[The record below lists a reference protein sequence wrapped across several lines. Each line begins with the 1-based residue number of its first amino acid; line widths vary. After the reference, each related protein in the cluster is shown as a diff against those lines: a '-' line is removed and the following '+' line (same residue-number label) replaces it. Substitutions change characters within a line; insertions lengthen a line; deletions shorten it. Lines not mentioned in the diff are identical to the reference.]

1 MINLNPLLLKIK
13 GHKYL
18 VLLFLTFQS
27 LILKNLNMFKNIK
40 GDVLGGLT
48 AGIVALPL
56 ALAFGVSSGLGPSAG
71 LYGAIFL
78 SFFAALFGGTA
89 TQISGPTAPMTA
101 VSMVVIATIIG
112 VHNGSV
118 EKALP
123 YILAVFLL
131 SGVFQIGLGFLGL
144 GKYIKYIPYPVVS
157 GFMTAIGVIILI
169 TQILPL
175 IGYDAK
181 KDDALV
187 ESYRPMAEQ
196 SLIEKILADETKD
209 GTLVIEDF
217 EQAIQRA
224 NKIDESD
231 IREEAQNLAKNNSS
245 GVIGTIKA
253 IPRAVGFI
261 NWIEVILA
269 FATIFIIY
277 GFKKITTAVP
287 STLVALIV
295 VSGVAIGFGIDY
307 ISIQQIPNGFP
318 KIQWS
323 LFTDFDFLGVLPYIF
338 TALTL
343 SLLGAIDSLLTSVV
357 ADNLTKTRHLPNKE
371 LIGQGIGNSIGAIFG
386 GLPGA
391 GATIRTVVNIQSG
404 GKTKLSGM
412 IAGIVLL
419 LILLVQSPLAS
430 KIPAAVLAGILVTV
444 GIGVM
449 DYKGL
454 NVLSK
459 IPVTEITIMAVVLL
473 LSVFWNLVYAV
484 GIGLLL
490 ACLFFMKKMG
500 DLSKENTKIGPFSE
514 KEGGKKQLSENIYI
528 KHLNGPLFFGFT
540 SEFVSIANQIPKTAS
555 IIIIDMKNVPYVDQ
569 SGLFAIEDVILD
581 LNKDNII
588 VLLAG
593 IQSQPK
599 LLMEKIGILEKL
611 IPKDRVF
618 ESIDDSKSFIVK
630 ELKK

>member
-1 MINLNPLLLKIK
+1 M
-13 GHKYL
+13 
-18 VLLFLTFQS
+18 
-27 LILKNLNMFKNIK
+27 KNLFKHIK

-78 SFFAALFGGTA
+78 SFFAALFGGTD

-131 SGVFQIGLGFLGL
+131 SGIFQIGLGLLGL

-169 TQILPL
+169 TQILPV

-181 KDDALV
+181 KDNELV
-187 ESYRPMAEQ
+187 ESFKPMAEER
-196 SLIEKILADETKD
+196 LLEKILADEKKD
-209 GTLVIEDF
+209 GLLIIENF
-217 EQAIQRA
+217 EQTITRA
-224 NKIDESD
+224 NKIAKYEVV
-231 IREEAQNLAKNNSS
+231 EEAENLAKNNSS
-245 GVIGTIKA
+245 GVIGTIKT
-253 IPRAVGFI
+253 IPRAVSFI
-261 NWIEVILA
+261 NWIEVLLA
-269 FATIFIIY
+269 SITIFIIY
-277 GFKKITTAVP
+277 GFKRITTAVP

-295 VSGVAIGFGIDY
+295 VSGVSIGFGVDY
-307 ISIQQIPNGFP
+307 ISIQKIPDGFP
-318 KIQWS
+318 KIQWT
-323 LFTDFDFLGVLPYIF
+323 LFTDFNFLEVLPYIF

-357 ADNLTKTRHLPNKE
+357 ADNLTKTKHLPNKE

-404 GKTKLSGM
+404 GKTRLSGM

-419 LILLVQSPLAS
+419 LILLVLSPLAS

-454 NVLSK
+454 NVISK
-459 IPVTEITIMAVVLL
+459 IPRTEIIIMVVVLL
-473 LSVFWNLVYAV
+473 LSVLWNLVYAV

-500 DLSKENTKIGPFSE
+500 DISKDNSKIGLISNE
-514 KEGGKKQLSENIYI
+514 KDLSETSHENVYV

-540 SEFVSIANQIPKTAS
+540 SEFVSIANKIPETAS
-555 IIIIDMKNVPYVDQ
+555 ILIIDMEKVPYIDQ
-569 SGLFAIEDVILD
+569 SGLFALEDVLLD
-581 LNKDNII
+581 LDKKNIKTLI
-588 VLLAG
+588 TG
-593 IQSQPK
+593 IQSQPIH
-599 LLMEKIGILEKL
+599 LMKTIGILGKL
-611 IPKDRVF
+611 IPEERVF
-618 ESIDDSKSFIVK
+618 DSLADSKAFIIDNKV
-630 ELKK
+630 

>member
-1 MINLNPLLLKIK
+1 LINLNPLLLKIK

-419 LILLVQSPLAS
+419 LILLVLSPLAS

>member
-1 MINLNPLLLKIK
+1 M
-13 GHKYL
+13 
-18 VLLFLTFQS
+18 
-27 LILKNLNMFKNIK
+27 
-40 GDVLGGLT
+40 GGLT

-131 SGVFQIGLGFLGL
+131 SGLFQIGLGILGL

-181 KDDALV
+181 KDIELV
-187 ESYRPMAEQ
+187 DSFKPMAEQ
-196 SLIEKILADETKD
+196 SLLEKILADETKD
-209 GTLVIEDF
+209 GVLVIEDF
-217 EQAIQRA
+217 EQAIDRA
-224 NKIDESD
+224 NKIDKFE
-231 IREEAQNLAKNNSS
+231 ITEEAQNLAKNNSS
-245 GVIGTIKA
+245 GVVGTIKS
-253 IPRAVGFI
+253 IPRAIGFI

-277 GFKKITTAVP
+277 GFKRITTAVP

-318 KIQWS
+318 KIQWT
-323 LFTDFDFLGVLPYIF
+323 LFTNFNFLEILPYLF

-404 GKTKLSGM
+404 GKTRLSGM

-419 LILLVQSPLAS
+419 LTLLVLSPLAS

-459 IPVTEITIMAVVLL
+459 IPRTEILIMVVVLL

-500 DLSKENTKIGPFSE
+500 DISKDNSKLDLLSNEKGFDEIDTNKDGVISRKEFENSSTPDDGFEKDLSETSKENV
-514 KEGGKKQLSENIYI
+514 YV
-528 KHLNGPLFFGFT
+528 KHISGPLFFGFT
-540 SEFVSIANQIPKTAS
+540 SEFVSIANKIPKSAS
-555 IIIIDMKNVPYVDQ
+555 IIIIDMEKVPYIDQ
-569 SGLFAIEDVILD
+569 SGLFALEDVLLD
-581 LNKDNII
+581 LDKKNIKI
-588 VLLAG
+588 LIAG
-593 IQSQPK
+593 IQSQPMH
-599 LLMEKIGILEKL
+599 LMKTIGILGKV
-611 IPKDRVF
+611 IPKERIFDTL
-618 ESIDDSKSFIVK
+618 SDSRAFVINGGG
-630 ELKK
+630 